1 MIERRREIAVGVG
14 EGAADSGGDF
24 SLITFALGSCV
35 GVTLWDPCAL
45 VGGML
50 HCQLPVSYQ
59 NEERAKD
66 NPFIYTDTGTA
77 ELLRRLY
84 SLGADKRR
92 LVARI
97 AGCLDTKSTS
107 PASFR
112 VGARNLAVAR
122 RVLWKNDIVVS
133 AEDVGGRLP
142 RTLQLDMHSGE
153 TRVRTNGT
161 WRTL

>member
-1 MIERRREIAVGVG
+1 VGVA
-14 EGAADSGGDF
+14 EGFADAAGDY
-24 SLITFALGSCV
+24 SVITFALGSCV
-35 GVTLWDPCAL
+35 GVTLWDPHAR

-59 NEERAKD
+59 NETRAKD
-66 NPFIYTDTGTA
+66 NPFIYTDTGAA

-84 SLGADKRR
+84 ALGAGQDR

-97 AGCLDTKSTS
+97 AGCLDSESTS
-107 PASFR
+107 ASSFR

-122 RVLWKNDIVVS
+122 RILWKNDIAVRS
-133 AEDVGGRLP
+133 EDVGGRMP
-142 RTLQLDMHSGE
+142 RTLQLDMSSGD